1 MPTDEPNKS
10 VPPQLAIVTS
20 FLDLWGVIEE
30 VDLMVRSL
38 NEHVWLAAAFIFTVP
53 QYAVFDGDRKA
64 ASCELPGHA
73 GDH

>member
-1 MPTDEPNKS
+1 MSVMPTDEPNKS

-53 QYAVFDGDRKA
+53 QYAVFEPLDL
-64 ASCELPGHA
+64 SHLC
-73 GDH
+73 